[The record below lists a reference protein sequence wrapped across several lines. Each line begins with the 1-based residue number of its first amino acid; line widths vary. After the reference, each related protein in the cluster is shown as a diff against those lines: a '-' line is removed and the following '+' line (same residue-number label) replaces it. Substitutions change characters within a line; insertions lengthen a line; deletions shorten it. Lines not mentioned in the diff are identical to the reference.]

1 MVDLKLHEVT
11 KLRLRLAGSSF
22 SKIARKLCVAPS
34 TVTSV
39 SQGYR
44 RSRRIEQ
51 AIACTLGE
59 MPAQLWPDR
68 YPTPLAEQ
76 PGVGSG
82 HEDKTLNSPEH
93 SGCVSTDRPIVGRR
107 RLGKTPTSSATGR

>member
-1 MVDLKLHEVT
+1 MVDLKQHELT

-22 SKIARKLCVAPS
+22 SKIARELCVAPS

-59 MPAQLWPDR
+59 MPAELWPDR
-68 YPTPLAEQ
+68 YPAPPAAQ
-76 PGVGSG
+76 PSVSSG
-82 HEDKTLNSPEH
+82 RDDKTPTFPDRSE
-93 SGCVSTDRPIVGRR
+93 GVSADTSTLGRGR
-107 RLGKTPTSSATGR
+107 SGKTPNSSASGR